1 MYQKQKTNNDPI
13 ELIQVIG
20 EDGRM
25 TAEAG
30 KDYVGLT
37 VEEAREKFVTYL
49 EEQNLLEKVEDIV
62 QNVGTSDRFG
72 DVVEALPKTQWFVD
86 VNKKVPSIKYREPGE
101 PMSLKEAMQLA
112 VNSGDIKIVPDR
124 FEKIYFNWINNLRD
138 WCISR
143 QIWFGHRIPVWYCV
157 SGEELRM
164 KNQEL
169 KSELCDKPIVSIDL
183 VDKCVGCGGE
193 VRQDPDTLDTWFS
206 SGLWTF
212 STLGYPSETL
222 DLKNFHPTSVL
233 ETGYDILF
241 FWVARM
247 ILMTTYTLGVVP
259 FKTVYLHGL
268 VRDEKGKKMS
278 KSLGNIIDPLDMIEK
293 YGTDAT
299 RLSLLL
305 GNTPGNDMKL
315 SEEKIAG
322 FRNFTNKLW
331 NISRFMLLNIENPK
345 IDVDLPALKTDAD
358 KWIVSKLNN
367 LISNVSKHIEEN
379 NFSYAGERLR
389 DFTWGELADWYLEV
403 AKIEEGKT
411 DILNFILNSIL
422 KLWHPYVPFVTEAIW
437 KEVYG
442 DGALLMIQK
451 WPVASSELNQTESS
465 VDNFEL
471 FRKII
476 SSIRQFRA
484 DYRIA
489 PSSKIEVHMSAGKFA
504 KLLMENSMLIAES
517 TGMFSFQAKEKLKK
531 PENTI
536 SFVVEGMEIYVLM
549 FGFNVEKE
557 KTRITKELEEA
568 QKYSDVLENK
578 LSNEQFVNNA
588 PEAVVRVE
596 KEKLQAQKEK
606 IEKLKEQLK
615 QLL

>member
-1 MYQKQKTNNDPI
+1 M
-13 ELIQVIG
+13 
-20 EDGRM
+20 
-25 TAEAG
+25 
-30 KDYVGLT
+30 
-37 VEEAREKFVTYL
+37 
-49 EEQNLLEKVEDIV
+49 
-62 QNVGTSDRFG
+62 
-72 DVVEALPKTQWFVD
+72 
-86 VNKKVPSIKYREPGE
+86 
-101 PMSLKEAMQLA
+101 
-112 VNSGDIKIVPDR
+112 
-124 FEKIYFNWINNLRD
+124 
-138 WCISR
+138 
-143 QIWFGHRIPVWYCV
+143 
-157 SGEELRM
+157 
-164 KNQEL
+164 
-169 KSELCDKPIVSIDL
+169 
-183 VDKCVGCGGE
+183 
-193 VRQDPDTLDTWFS
+193 
-206 SGLWTF
+206 
-212 STLGYPSETL
+212 
-222 DLKNFHPTSVL
+222 
-233 ETGYDILF
+233 
-241 FWVARM
+241 
-247 ILMTTYTLGVVP
+247 
-259 FKTVYLHGL
+259 
-268 VRDEKGKKMS
+268 KKMS